1 MGHYTRVDAPSDFLQ
16 GKGHTMHPVPLY
28 GDREIKLYKDLLVK
42 GYK

>member
-1 MGHYTRVDAPSDFLQ
+1 MEKIIAYQRSKTKE
-16 GKGHTMHPVPLY
+16 KGYMMHPVPLY